1 MISLHQLR
9 TFLEVA
15 RAGSVRIA
23 AERLVV
29 SQPAVS
35 AALAALQRDL
45 GVDVV
50 ERRGR
55 GLVLTEAGRE
65 VESLGRRLFGLVE
78 ELEGRARAAAQQGA
92 GWLRLGVT
100 TTAAEHL
107 VPALLVAFRERYPAI
122 GVDLEVAN
130 RDRVWDRLA
139 HGEIDLAIGGRPP
152 LDRDFISLAVSPN
165 ELVVVAAPGMPA
177 DPGALARA
185 TWLLREDGSG
195 TRGAMEEFLARLDAA
210 PPRLTIGSNAAI
222 RECVRVG
229 LGVSLLP
236 YDTVERDV
244 AAGALAIVPTSFTPI
259 ARPWHLVRAAGEAP
273 SAATAQFVEHACATS
288 FAVSS
293 SRLGSRTACPTAGPR
308 SASSSSSSSARPTR
322 SIRS

>member
-1 MISLHQLR
+1 MLSLHQLR

-15 RAGSVRIA
+15 RAGSVRAA
-23 AERLVV
+23 AEHLVV
-29 SQPAVS
+29 SQPAIS

-45 GVDVV
+45 GVDLV

-55 GLVLTEAGRE
+55 GLALTGAGRE
-65 VESLGRRLFGLVE
+65 VEGLGRRLFGLVE
-78 ELEGRARAAAQQGA
+78 ELEQRARAAGRQGA

-107 VPALLVAFRERYPAI
+107 VPLLLVAFRERYPAI
-122 GVDLEVAN
+122 AVELDVAN
-130 RDRVWDRLA
+130 RDRLWDRLA

-152 LDRDFISLAVSPN
+152 LDREFTSLAVSPN

-177 DPGALARA
+177 DFATLARA

-210 PPRLTIGSNAAI
+210 PPRLTVGSNAAI

-236 YDTVERDV
+236 HDAVERDV
-244 AAGALAIVPTSFTPI
+244 AAGALAIVPTPFTPI
-259 ARPWHLVRAAGEAP
+259 ARPWHLVCAASERP
-273 SAATAQFVEHACATS
+273 SGATERFVEHARATY
-288 FAVSS
+288 FAASS
-293 SRLGSRTACPTAGPR
+293 SDVASRTACPTAALP
-308 SASSSSSSSARPTR
+308 SASSSSSSSARRSRSTR
-322 SIRS
+322 S